1 MRQLADLGYESRAA
15 HYRADARKEPT
26 DGSAGLGLG
35 LGLGLELGLATPT
48 PTLNPNPNQVC
59 LLLRGFL
66 RLHAPGTVPQP
77 IGGCGTLTRPT
88 VASDEVRRRFLS
100 WDEAR

>member
-1 MRQLADLGYESRAA
+1 M
-15 HYRADARKEPT
+15 
-26 DGSAGLGLG
+26 LGL
-35 LGLGLELGLATPT
+35 LWPEVRVRVRVRVKVRVRVRVRATNPS
-48 PTLNPNPNQVC
+48 PSPNPNPNPNQVC

>member
-1 MRQLADLGYESRAA
+1 MKRRTNSILIDVLS
-15 HYRADARKEPT
+15 K
-26 DGSAGLGLG
+26 
-35 LGLGLELGLATPT
+35 TPT
-48 PTLNPNPNQVC
+48 PIPTPTPNRDQVC